1 MTQIPPHDDPAPQ
14 SDKWAPYGLGGQAP
28 PSLDALT
35 DRQRALYWL
44 TLAEA
49 GAFVHDRLMLVSVLA
64 RSIHATPT
72 DALAVREILMGGR

>member
-28 PSLDALT
+28 PSVDTLT

-49 GAFVHDRLMLVSVLA
+49 HSIDERIMMVPVLA
-64 RSIHATPT
+64 RQIRATPL
-72 DALAVREILMGGR
+72 DALAVRETLLGN